1 MPAVA
6 IPPHCV
12 KALRLISYM
21 TLVDDLRDQLEH
33 LRRDND
39 AMRHKIEELV
49 RKPKFLEVLVN
60 VVGVT
65 RSALVEF
72 AGNNVLN
79 LALLLGGDVTGV
91 LGAALNLVTQ

>member
-1 MPAVA
+1 
-6 IPPHCV
+6 
-12 KALRLISYM
+12 
-21 TLVDDLRDQLEH
+21 
-33 LRRDND
+33 
-39 AMRHKIEELV
+39 
-49 RKPKFLEVLVN
+49 VLVN

-65 RSALVEF
+65 LSALVEF